1 MCSKMNFTKKI
12 LLPTL
17 FALGLLVAACGGGSG
32 STTSTQTHA
41 KAAANKQVLV
51 STLAGAGVSDILTF
65 DPAKVTDANSATAVD
80 AVFTGLVSLDKN
92 LAIQPQ
98 LAASWTQSS
107 NKLSWTFTLKPN
119 LKFSDGTP
127 LTSTDVAYS
136 LNRALAPATKSGAAP
151 YYLRYIKDSTKFNS
165 GKIPTLIGDS
175 LLTPNASTI
184 TIVTSQ
190 VVPFF
195 LDTLTFTSSYVVEKS
210 VIDKYGTSWTDH
222 LEAGGGAG
230 PFKVLHYIHNKEI
243 DLVPNTYYYDAQ
255 PQLKELIFPFYKAQ
269 DTTIKDYLVNRV
281 DDATVPLA
289 DYTSDKTRSDFFQH
303 LILAINYYTMNYNH
317 KPFDNVQIRQAFA
330 LAINKNLLVS
340 SIWKGSFIATNH
352 IVPQGMP
359 GYNPNLTGPDGVKGT
374 AGDPTLAK
382 QLLQQGLKAEGYSS
396 AAQLPSITLTYS
408 SAGNQASSNEAAAM
422 QQMWQNVLGVSVKT
436 NDIDLNTLF
445 TDEGQGAN
453 NPLQFY
459 TGPGWIA
466 DYPDPE
472 DWTTLQFDAG
482 AAQNGMNYGQNKGS
496 GATEQQAVQKALEN
510 ADTMTNPAARLQA
523 YNTAEQK
530 LVNDVAW
537 LPTEQQNVFGLMKP
551 CVQNFSTNA
560 ENSVAP
566 DDWSKVYISTDTP
579 CASASV
585 GS

>member
-1 MCSKMNFTKKI
+1 MNFTKKI

-17 FALGLLVAACGGGSG
+17 FVLGLLVAACGGSS
-32 STTSTQTHA
+32 STTTQANA

-51 STLAGAGVSDILTF
+51 STLAGAGVSDINTF
-65 DPAKVTDANSATAVD
+65 DPALVTDANSATAVN
-80 AVFTGLVSLDKN
+80 AVFTGLVSLDQN

-98 LAASWTQSS
+98 LAASWTQSAD
-107 NKLSWTFTLKPN
+107 KLSWTFTLKPN

-136 LNRALAPATKSGAAP
+136 LNRALAPATKSSAAP
-151 YYLRYIKDSTKFNS
+151 YYLRYIKDATKFNT
-165 GKIPTLIGDS
+165 GKISTLIGDS
-175 LLTPNASTI
+175 LLTPTASTI
-184 TIVTSQ
+184 IIKTSQ

-210 VIDKYGTSWTDH
+210 VVEKYGTSWTDH
-222 LEAGGGAG
+222 LEVGGGAG

-243 DLVPNTYYYDAQ
+243 DLVPNTSYYDAQ
-255 PQLKELIFPFYKAQ
+255 PQLKELIFPFYKVQ

-289 DYTSDKTRSDFFQH
+289 DYTTDETRSDFFKH
-303 LILAINYYTMNYNH
+303 LILAINYYTMNYNQ
-317 KPFDNVQIRQAFA
+317 KPFDNIQIRQAFA

-359 GYNPNLTGPDGVKGT
+359 GYDANLTGPDGVKGT

-382 QLLQQGLKAEGYSS
+382 QLFQQGLKAEGYSS
-396 AAQLPSITLTYS
+396 AAKLPSMTLTYS
-408 SAGNQASSNEAAAM
+408 SAGNQASIDEAAAM
-422 QQMWQNVLGVSVKT
+422 QQMWQTVLGVTVKT
-436 NDIDLNTLF
+436 NDIDINTLF
-445 TDEGQGAN
+445 TDDGLGAN

-459 TGPGWIA
+459 DGPAWIA
-466 DYPDPE
+466 DYPDAE

-482 AAQNGMNYGQNKGS
+482 VAQNNMNYGQNKGT
-496 GATEQQAVQKALEN
+496 GAAEQQAVQKELEA
-510 ADTMTNPAARLQA
+510 ADTMTDPTARLAA
-523 YNTAEQK
+523 YNDAEQK

-537 LPTEQQNVFGLMKP
+537 FPTEQQNVFGLLKP
-551 CVQNFSTNA
+551 CVQNFVTNA
-560 ENSVAP
+560 ENSIPP
-566 DDWSKVYISTDTP
+566 DAWAKVYISTNSS
-579 CASASV
+579 CASTTV